1 MSLAVS
7 SDSCDM
13 LSVSFP
19 LNNVV
24 PSIPLAAPYTH
35 CIGSHCWL
43 SMLIA
48 ALALLGSAL
57 TTAHAVTVYGQIP
70 LAQTIGA
77 NPSAGTALPAT
88 RTLAAYDKTVLNPP
102 ALPSPPPAAAYTLSL
117 QKDAGAVNGLSIPH
131 VGGSFWGFSIE
142 MSVISQVCEYP

>member
-1 MSLAVS
+1 
-7 SDSCDM
+7 
-13 LSVSFP
+13 
-19 LNNVV
+19 
-24 PSIPLAAPYTH
+24 
-35 CIGSHCWL
+35 
-43 SMLIA
+43 MLIA

-77 NPSAGTALPAT
+77 NPSAGSAVPPSK
-88 RTLAAYDKTVLNPP
+88 TLAAYDKTVLNPP

-131 VGGSFWGFSIE
+131 VGGSFWGFSVE
-142 MSVISQVCEYP
+142 MSVISQVCEYL